1 MEIEILYQD
10 EHLVAI
16 NKPSGL
22 LVHRTDLDR
31 HETLFALQII
41 RDQLNKHVYPIH
53 RIDKPTSGVLLFAL
67 NLETAQS
74 LSELFSTKH
83 IIKQYIAIVRG
94 WFPESIEVDRGVRS
108 EKDKPRREAL
118 TSFRSLIHSEIDY
131 PVGPFN
137 TARYSLIEAIP
148 ETGRRHQIRKH
159 LNHISYPIIGDTW
172 YGDRDHN
179 RFFSNEFQ
187 INDLMLHAYT
197 LNFIHPVTNVE
208 ITIRAPLSSNWL
220 RVFEIL
226 GIRDE
231 VLNKF

>member
-16 NKPSGL
+16 NKPPGL

-31 HETLFALQII
+31 NETKFALQII

-67 NLETAQS
+67 NQETAQS

-83 IIKQYIAIVRG
+83 IFKQYIAIVRG
-94 WFPESIEVDRGVRS
+94 WFPQSIVVDRGVRS
-108 EKDKPRREAL
+108 EKDKPRREAH
-118 TSFRSLIHSEIDY
+118 TSFKSIIHSEIDY
-131 PVGPFN
+131 AVGPFN
-137 TARYSLIEAIP
+137 TARYSLIEALP

-159 LNHISYPIIGDTW
+159 LNHISYPILGDTW

-179 RFFSNEFQ
+179 RFFSDTFQ
-187 INDLMLHAYT
+187 INDLMLHAHKIS
-197 LNFIHPVTNVE
+197 FIHPITNIE
-208 ITIRAPLSSNWL
+208 LTIGAPLTVNWL
-220 RVFEIL
+220 KVCKILAIDDEI
-226 GIRDE
+226 
-231 VLNKF
+231 LNKF